1 MLYCKKCIIPD
12 TRPHMI
18 INEDGVCQACKNQEI
33 NDNTD
38 WNSRWKELED
48 LCNKYRRDDGYY
60 DCLIAVSGGKD
71 SHFITYTLKERLG
84 MNPLLICVADPF
96 THSEVGKHNLQNLGE
111 AFGCDYYI
119 FNISQPTFKKTTQ
132 IGFEELGEPLRFIEA
147 AIYTVPFKLSVA
159 LNIPLIAFGENS
171 SFVYGT
177 STEDNYSAMKFIEA
191 GHSSAG
197 EKLGK
202 GIEDFW
208 VERGLSLKELNAIIP
223 PSKEDLE
230 RIKPKPIFLSYFVP
244 WDDER
249 NYLIAKRYGF
259 KDLHHEWFREGSLEP
274 YAQIDSLAY
283 FVHLWLKYPKF
294 GFSRATDIACRW
306 IRKGKITREE
316 GIKLVMHQDHR
327 IDERSLYDFLNFMGY
342 TAREFWDIVEKFWN
356 KDIFEKVDGLWRLK
370 NALWSLENK
379 DSYLSLPDNVNLK
392 KK

>member
-1 MLYCKKCIIPD
+1 MKYCKSCVIPD
-12 TRPHMI
+12 TRPHI
-18 INEDGVCQACKNQEI
+18 IFNEDGICQACKNHEKGI
-33 NDNTD
+33 ATD
-38 WNSRWKELED
+38 WNLRWKELES
-48 LCNKYRRDDGYY
+48 LCDKHRREDGYY
-60 DCLIAVSGGKD
+60 DCIIAVSGGKD

-84 MNPLLICVADPF
+84 MNPLLVCVADPF
-96 THSEVGKHNLQNLGE
+96 THSEVGKHNLYNLGE
-111 AFGCDYYI
+111 AFGCDFII
-119 FNISQPTFKKTTQ
+119 FNISQLTFKKATK

-147 AIYTVPFKLSVA
+147 AIYTAPFKISVA

-177 STEDNYSAMKFIEA
+177 SIEDDYSAMRFIKA

-202 GIEDFW
+202 EIEDFW
-208 VERGLSLKELNAIIP
+208 IERGFSRKELNAIVP
-223 PSKEDLE
+223 PSKEELE
-230 RIKPKPIFLSYFVP
+230 RVKPEPIFLSYFVH

-259 KDLHHEWFREGSLEP
+259 KDLHHEWHREGSIES

-327 IDERSLYDFLNFMGY
+327 LDERSLYDFLNFMGY
-342 TAREFWDIVEKFWN
+342 TAKEFWDIVEKFWN
-356 KDIFEKVDGLWRLK
+356 GEIFEKSDGLWRLK
-370 NALWSLENK
+370 NTLWSLESP